1 MILEMKVLGT
11 PDEQQLGSSYLSV
24 TLVESVVF
32 FLHVGFSLLQPSDWE
47 TEGEKLKLL

>member
-1 MILEMKVLGT
+1 MILEKKGLGT
-11 PDEQQLGSSYLSV
+11 PVKQQLGSSYLSV

-47 TEGEKLKLL
+47 TEGEKLK